1 MRIFAD
7 KNYYS
12 MSKIKIAI
20 IAFLMVILA
29 SSCTNH
35 KRFEIKNSETEVL
48 QLIRFDSLLLNAD
61 TSDLSPEVKRFYRD
75 YPEFMPYF
83 AEQVMGAN
91 PSDTA
96 EVTRLIKAF
105 RTNKEFEKVNAV
117 VQKTFTNIDSI
128 KSGISKAY
136 QYLHHFFPEIKTP
149 PAYFFVSGFNRSIIL
164 EDDFVGIGLDL
175 YLGSNYPKYS
185 EISYQYM
192 VYNMRPVSI
201 APDLISALLFRHFQ
215 FDGGQER
222 LLENMLYRGKVMYLL
237 SVIIPDL
244 APNYIMGYSRFQWEW
259 CRKYEEKIWNTIVG
273 QKDLYSS
280 DQLLMNKYLNDA
292 PFTATVSQE
301 SPGRLGTW
309 VGWQII
315 QSYMDKNSDITL
327 QELMKTT
334 DYQLILNKSEYQ
346 P

>member
-1 MRIFAD
+1 MLQ
-7 KNYYS
+7 KNIIS
-12 MSKIKIAI
+12 ISKIKIAI
-20 IAFLMVILA
+20 ITFLMVILV
-29 SSCTNH
+29 SSCTNN
-35 KRFEIKNSETEVL
+35 KRFEIKNSEPQKEH

-61 TSDLSPEVKRFYRD
+61 TSNLRAVVNRFYSD
-75 YPEFMPYF
+75 FPTFMPYF
-83 AEQVMGAN
+83 AEQIMGAN

-105 RTNKEFEKVNAV
+105 RANKEFDKVNAD
-117 VQKTFTNIDSI
+117 VQKTFKTVDSI
-128 KSGISKAY
+128 KSNISKAY
-136 QYLHHFFPEIKTP
+136 QYLNHFFPEIKTP
-149 PAYFFVSGFNRSIIL
+149 PVYFFVSGFNRSIIL

-175 YLGSNYPKYS
+175 YLGSNYPKYA

-192 VYNMRPVSI
+192 VYNMRPASI

-215 FDGGQER
+215 FDGGQDR
-222 LLENMLYRGKVMYLL
+222 LLENMLYRGKIMYVL
-237 SVIIPDL
+237 SVVMPDL
-244 APNYIMGYSRFQWEW
+244 ATNDVMGYTRFQWEW
-259 CRKYEEKIWNTIVG
+259 SRKYEEKIWNTIVG
-273 QKDLYSS
+273 QKDIYSS

-315 QSYMDKNSDITL
+315 QSYMDKNPEVTL
-327 QELMKTT
+327 QSLMKNSN
-334 DYQLILNKSEYQ
+334 YQLILNKSEYQ